1 VGPYRVDH
9 SQKGGQTLQSS
20 KIFDGSISFRRR
32 HKRAGRIELR
42 DEQLYTTGDGATR
55 RFQVIRRRFTLLWFG
70 RRHRAAERRNGTQL
84 ARNWK
89 FESISLQRRV
99 HKPSVPRRRFHGLVF
114 RVAPRRASA
123 PARLFEGGDLS
134 ERVSHPVFGWR
145 SSWRKDIDRDEFVR
159 DALFFERETNCAHI
173 DAVGRAEDDW
183 VASSLH
189 QMSLERWSGRPNAS
203 GLGDIRIERI
213 RLGAADAV
221 PFR

>member
-1 VGPYRVDH
+1 MIWFIRARLRGSLGAAGP
-9 SQKGGQTLQSS
+9 G
-20 KIFDGSISFRRR
+20 
-32 HKRAGRIELR
+32 E
-42 DEQLYTTGDGATR
+42 
-55 RFQVIRRRFTLLWFG
+55 
-70 RRHRAAERRNGTQL
+70 
-84 ARNWK
+84 
-89 FESISLQRRV
+89 
-99 HKPSVPRRRFHGLVF
+99 GLVDIACN
-114 RVAPRRASA
+114 RPRLVQAK
-123 PARLFEGGDLS
+123 PGVFEGGDLS